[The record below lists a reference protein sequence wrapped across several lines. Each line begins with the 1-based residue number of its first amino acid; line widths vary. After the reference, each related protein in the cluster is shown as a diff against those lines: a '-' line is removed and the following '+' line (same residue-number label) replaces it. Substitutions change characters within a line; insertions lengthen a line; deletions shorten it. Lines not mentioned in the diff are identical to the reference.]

1 MKKLF
6 LTTLISC
13 LSIPLA
19 YAEEQ
24 QKSIVESFS
33 VTPSPFIPITL
44 NDKISLPDE
53 MLESINRSSFQYVD
67 SYLFATSKQ
76 NSDKIV
82 NDKDAAC
89 ISQTSDKKRCLSTR
103 GQRLYQN
110 YKISSFIDGIY
121 SQAKINDIKIDDN
134 ALFKNLENN
143 MNTSDEELHQP
154 PLLSLIDE
162 EDVKSNLL
170 LKLVSIKC
178 MSDDKDPKKYMQC
191 LLDSTKGY
199 NENVFFN
206 VKIKCLVQTSE
217 KNING
222 ENFSLYLQAC
232 INNEMLSDNVV
243 KWIAFQSYRL
253 GSVYFENVLHK
264 SIDKA
269 IEEVQKK

>member
-1 MKKLF
+1 MKKII
-6 LTTLISC
+6 LTTLIGC
-13 LSIPLA
+13 LSIPMA
-19 YAEEQ
+19 YAADQ
-24 QKSIVESFS
+24 GESMVDNFS
-33 VTPSPFIPITL
+33 VTPSPFIPIVL
-44 NDKISLPDE
+44 NDKVVVSEDILNN
-53 MLESINRSSFQYVD
+53 INLNSFKYVD
-67 SYLFATSKQ
+67 SYLFTTSKQ

-82 NDKDAAC
+82 NDKDAEC

-110 YKISSFIDGIY
+110 YKMSSFIDGIY
-121 SQAKINDIKIDDN
+121 NQAKINNIKIDNN
-134 ALFKNLENN
+134 ALFQNLENN
-143 MNTSDEELHQP
+143 MNTSDEAIHQP

-178 MSDDKDPKKYMQC
+178 MGDDKDSKKYMQC

-217 KNING
+217 KNINS
-222 ENFSLYLQAC
+222 NDFSLYLQAC

-243 KWIAFQSYRL
+243 KWISFQSYRL
-253 GSVYFENVLHK
+253 GSVYFENALNK
-264 SIDKA
+264 SIDEPLK
-269 IEEVQKK
+269 ESEQK

>member
-1 MKKLF
+1 MKKII
-6 LTTLISC
+6 LTTLLSC
-13 LSIPLA
+13 LSINIA
-19 YAEEQ
+19 YADEQ
-24 QKSIVESFS
+24 SKSMVENFS
-33 VTPSPFIPITL
+33 VTPSPFIPIAL
-44 NDKISLPDE
+44 NNKISLSDDI
-53 MLESINRSSFQYVD
+53 LENINKNSFQYID
-67 SYLFATSKQ
+67 SYFFSTSKQ

-82 NDKDAAC
+82 NDKDAEC
-89 ISQTSDKKRCLSTR
+89 ISQTSDKKSCLSTR

-110 YKISSFIDGIY
+110 YKMSSFIDGIY
-121 SQAKINDIKIDDN
+121 NQAKINNIKIDSD

-143 MNTSDEELHQP
+143 INKSEEAIHQP
-154 PLLSLIDE
+154 AILSLIDE

-191 LLDSTKGY
+191 LIDSTKGY

-222 ENFSLYLQAC
+222 QDFSLYLQAC

-243 KWIAFQSYRL
+243 KWIGFQSYRL
-253 GSVYFENVLHK
+253 GSIYFENVLHH
-264 SIDKA
+264 SIESELK
-269 IEEVQKK
+269 EVKEK